1 MIAFLI
7 GIAAGI
13 LGGMGVGGGTILIP
27 SLILFLDVNQHTA
40 QSINLISFIPAA
52 MVALIFHFK
61 NSNIDKKIIIYLIFP
76 GIFGAIVG
84 SLIATKL
91 NPALLKKLFG
101 GFLFTMGIIEIL
113 SIKEKKNE

>member
-13 LGGMGVGGGTILIP
+13 LGGMGIGGGTILIP
-27 SLILFLDVNQHTA
+27 SLIIFLNVNQHTA

-61 NSNIDKKIIIYLIFP
+61 NNNIEKKMIKYLIFS
-76 GIFGAIVG
+76 GIFGSIVG
-84 SLIATKL
+84 SLIAIKL
-91 NPALLKKLFG
+91 NPTFLKKLFG
-101 GFLFTMGIIEIL
+101 GFMFTMGILEIL
-113 SIKEKKNE
+113 SIKEKNKE